1 MVAVKIIE
9 IPIQFSRNLPKI
21 AIQFQPESD
30 SNTHWGKTVSIQLL
44 DKTTNQ
50 QSWSYTHLLQPT
62 NTLHFTGV
70 DYGRYQLQI
79 TPATPDTTIPIPY
92 LVMYQHQQHQFQ
104 EINHLSQQDVSLL
117 VVDKPDSAWIQGNT
131 GARFLGSMGTG
142 GGALDTALLTSGSFL
157 MMSSSGL

>member
-30 SNTHWGKTVSIQLL
+30 STTHWGKTISIQLV

-50 QSWSYTHLLQPT
+50 QTWSYTHLLQQT

-70 DYGRYQLQI
+70 DYGRYLLRVSPTI
-79 TPATPDTTIPIPY
+79 PDTSIPIPY
-92 LVMYQHQQHQFQ
+92 LVMCQHEKHSFL

-117 VVDKPDSAWIQGNT
+117 VVQKPDTTWIQGNV
-131 GARFLGSMGTG
+131 GARFLGTVG
-142 GGALDTALLTSGSFL
+142 GSGSGLDTALLTSGSFL
-157 MMSSSGL
+157 MMSSNGL